1 VVPRPN
7 APRGFARHELGI
19 LLPAT
24 GERADAAPALEANV
38 YLSYPDLTGG
48 DALREPEIVERL
60 RRLSAAD
67 CLWAI
72 AHLSTRLAAETRP
85 SESAGLQE
93 RLVQEVIGDG
103 PLGQALL
110 QRLRDGSAST
120 VFCEQ
125 QLVHLARLV
134 ILHADRRPHDD
145 FADGALREEWGTCLI
160 GVTDLLDA
168 DLDVEDPA
176 QRLAWE
182 IRQCCLNYHEDQL
195 PVTAIH
201 HEVYRV
207 VWPQMEHQRARDVE
221 DAFER
226 HAGMQIADYFTVGAA
241 VLARLLIRGASEDG
255 TPGIE
260 PAQAFAQ
267 TTMAKG
273 TWEAFFMLTAR
284 DLDALR
290 DELLAEASQYGE
302 GTYSSLTFERY
313 PLVEVEPGLYL
324 PLSMAS
330 LRRRVSEGVFHILNE
345 AAIADG
351 RDRRYYSSIFGVAF
365 QESVERTLR
374 RGVELER
381 SGATITAD
389 VLYGPRSQR
398 RRSSDVILGYERNL
412 VFVEVVSGPL
422 QAATTTQGDLGCFRS
437 DVDRLIVGK
446 ARQLDRSIRDFFDGA
461 LALPANDPALVAHA
475 WPVLV
480 TSHAFPHMDYIL
492 REVDRR
498 IRAKG
503 YLQYERVGSLA
514 IVSAE
519 ELFFCE
525 GFMEKG
531 TSLLALL
538 RGWKS
543 GPMASAPLKNYLIA
557 LGGGRTPGSK
567 HFVRRFAE
575 ANVDYMSRMLGQQ
588 NTVESVLA
596 NLRGSDPDDAP

>member
-1 VVPRPN
+1 M
-7 APRGFARHELGI
+7 
-19 LLPAT
+19 PAKV
-24 GERADAAPALEANV
+24 ERADEAPVLNAVV
-38 YLSYPDLTGG
+38 YLSYRDLTGG
-48 DALREPEIVERL
+48 DTMREPDLVERL
-60 RRLSAAD
+60 RELSAAD

-85 SESAGLQE
+85 AERARLQE

-103 PLGQALL
+103 QLGRAIL
-110 QRLRDGSAST
+110 QRLRNGSAST

-145 FADGALREEWGTCLI
+145 FGDGALREVWGTCLI

-168 DLDVEDPA
+168 DLDIEDPS
-176 QRLAWE
+176 QRTAWE

-201 HEVYRV
+201 HEVYSV
-207 VWPQMEHQRARDVE
+207 IWPALENERAGEVE
-221 DAFER
+221 DAFAR
-226 HAGMQIADYFTVGAA
+226 HTGMSIADYFTVGAA
-241 VLARLLIRGASEDG
+241 VLARFLTRGASGDG
-255 TPGIE
+255 APGINPE
-260 PAQAFAQ
+260 QAFAQ
-267 TTMAKG
+267 AAMVRE
-273 TWEAFFMLTAR
+273 TWEAFFTRTAR
-284 DLDALR
+284 DVDGLR
-290 DELLAEASQYGE
+290 DELIDEASRYGE
-302 GTYSSLTFERY
+302 STYSSLTFERF
-313 PLVEVEPGLYL
+313 PLVEIEPGLLL

-330 LRRRVSEGVFHILNE
+330 LRRRVSQGVHHILSE
-345 AAIADG
+345 AAVADG
-351 RDRRYYSSIFGVAF
+351 RDRRYYSSVFGLAF

-374 RGVELER
+374 RGVELEC

-389 VLYGPRSQR
+389 VFYDGPCSQSL
-398 RRSSDVILGYERNL
+398 RSSDVILEYERNP

-422 QAATTTQGDLGCFRS
+422 QAGTTTQGDLKCFAS
-437 DVDRLIVGK
+437 DADRLVVEK
-446 ARQLDRSIRDFFDGA
+446 TRQLDQSIRDFFNED
-461 LALPANDPALVAHA
+461 LRLPAIDPALVAHA

-492 REVDRR
+492 AEVDRL
-498 IRAKG
+498 IREKG
-503 YLQYERVGSLA
+503 YLQHERVGSLA

-525 GFMEKG
+525 GFMQKG
-531 TSLLALL
+531 TSFLALL

-557 LGGGRTPGSK
+557 LGHGQAPGSN

-575 ANVDYMSRMLGQQ
+575 ANADYMSRMLGQQ
-588 NTVESVLA
+588 KSVENVLA
-596 NLRGSDPDDAP
+596 NMQSSDAHDALSA

>member
-1 VVPRPN
+1 V
-7 APRGFARHELGI
+7 
-19 LLPAT
+19 PAT
-24 GERADAAPALEANV
+24 VERADAAAVLNASV
-38 YLSYPDLTGG
+38 YLSYRDLTGG
-48 DALREPEIVERL
+48 DALREPDLVERL
-60 RRLSAAD
+60 RKLSAAD

-85 SESAGLQE
+85 AESTRLQE
-93 RLVQEVIGDG
+93 QLVQEVIGDG
-103 PLGQALL
+103 QLGQALL

-134 ILHADRRPHDD
+134 VLHADGRPHDD
-145 FADGALREEWGTCLI
+145 FGDGALREVWGTCLI

-168 DLDVEDPA
+168 DLDIEDPS
-176 QRLAWE
+176 QRTAWE

-207 VWPQMEHQRARDVE
+207 IWPRLEDERAREVE
-221 DAFER
+221 DAFAR
-226 HAGMQIADYFTVGAA
+226 HTGIQIADYFTVGAA
-241 VLARLLIRGASEDG
+241 VLARFLRGGASENT
-255 TPGIE
+255 TPSIN

-267 TTMAKG
+267 ATMARE
-273 TWEAFFMLTAR
+273 TWEAFFTLTAR

-290 DELLAEASQYGE
+290 DELIDEASRYGE
-302 GTYSSLTFERY
+302 STYSSLTFERF
-313 PLVEVEPGLYL
+313 PLVEIEPGLFL

-330 LRRRVSEGVFHILNE
+330 LRRRVSQGVFHILSE
-345 AAIADG
+345 AAVADG
-351 RDRRYYSSIFGVAF
+351 RDRRYYSSIFGQAF

-374 RGVELER
+374 RAVELER

-398 RRSSDVILGYERNL
+398 RRSSDVILEYERNP

-422 QAATTTQGDLGCFRS
+422 QAGTTTQGDLECFAS
-437 DVDRLIVGK
+437 DADRLIVEK
-446 ARQLDRSIRDFFDGA
+446 TRQLDRSIRDFFNGD
-461 LALPANDPALVAHA
+461 LKLPAIDPALVAHA
-475 WPVLV
+475 WPALV
-480 TSHAFPHMDYIL
+480 TSHPFPHMDYIL
-492 REVDRR
+492 REVDRL
-498 IRAKG
+498 IRETG
-503 YLQYERVGSLA
+503 YLQDERVGSLA

-531 TSLLALL
+531 TSFLALV

-543 GPMASAPLKNYLIA
+543 GSMASAPLMNYLIA
-557 LGGGRTPGSK
+557 LGRGHARGSK

-588 NTVESVLA
+588 KSVESVLA
-596 NLRGSDPDDAP
+596 NIRGPDAHDAP

>member
-1 VVPRPN
+1 MVPHPN

-19 LLPAT
+19 LVPAT
-24 GERADAAPALEANV
+24 EARADPVPDLEATV
-38 YLSYPDLTGG
+38 YLSYLDLTGG
-48 DALREPEIVERL
+48 VALREPDIVERL

-72 AHLSTRLAAETRP
+72 AHLSTRLAAESRP
-85 SESAGLQE
+85 SESARLQA
-93 RLVQEVIGDG
+93 RLVQEIIGDG
-103 PLGQALL
+103 QLGQALL

-134 ILHADRRPHDD
+134 VLHADRRPHDD
-145 FADGALREEWGTCLI
+145 FGDGALREEWGTCLI

-168 DLDVEDPA
+168 DLDVEDPP

-207 VWPQMEHQRARDVE
+207 IWPQLGHRRAREVE
-221 DAFER
+221 EAFTR
-226 HAGMQIADYFTVGAA
+226 HTGMQIAEYFTVGAA
-241 VLARLLIRGASEDG
+241 VLARFLTRGASEDG
-255 TPGIE
+255 APGIQ

-273 TWEAFFMLTAR
+273 TWEAFFALTAR

-290 DELLAEASQYGE
+290 DELMAEASQYGDS
-302 GTYSSLTFERY
+302 TYSSLTFERY
-313 PLVEVEPGLYL
+313 PLVEIEPGLFL

-330 LRRRVSEGVFHILNE
+330 LRRRVSQGVHHILSE
-345 AAIADG
+345 AAESDG
-351 RDRRYYSSIFGVAF
+351 RDRRHYSSIFGEAF

-389 VLYGPRSQR
+389 VLYGPRTER
-398 RRSSDVILGYERNL
+398 RRSSDVILEYERNP

-422 QAATTTQGDLGCFRS
+422 QAGTTTQGDLGCFRS

-446 ARQLDRSIRDFFDGA
+446 ARQLDHCIRDFFDDE
-461 LALPANDPALVAHA
+461 LKLPAIDPALVAHA

-480 TSHAFPHMDYIL
+480 TSHAFPHMEYIL

-503 YLQYERVGSLA
+503 YLKHERVGSLA

-531 TSLLALL
+531 TSLLALV

-557 LGGGRTPGSK
+557 RGGGHAPASE

-588 NTVESVLA
+588 HSVESVLA
-596 NLRGSDPDDAP
+596 NLHGTEAR